1 MTLGRRDWKTPRRV
15 ISMILSYLRN
25 STLARL
31 VAGEFRA
38 KISGTS
44 QLRFSTSINKP
55 KSTNHDLLPIT
66 TSTIYNAHSFAS
78 DDTAFYYREVWPP
91 RITILRKTVR
101 PPAGPKYARTPK
113 YFRAPANEIIIPG
126 ILQDSIALG
135 DVCISSIVTE
145 CGSHDS
151 LD

>member
-1 MTLGRRDWKTPRRV
+1 MKGMTLGRRDWKTPKRV

-31 VAGEFRA
+31 VAGKFRA
-38 KISGTS
+38 KVSGTS

-55 KSTNHDLLPIT
+55 KSTNFHDLLPIT

-91 RITILRKTVR
+91 RITIL
-101 PPAGPKYARTPK
+101 AGPKYARTPK
-113 YFRAPANEIIIPG
+113 CFRAPANEIIIPG

-135 DVCISSIVTE
+135 GVCISSIVTE
-145 CGSHDS
+145 CGSHDC